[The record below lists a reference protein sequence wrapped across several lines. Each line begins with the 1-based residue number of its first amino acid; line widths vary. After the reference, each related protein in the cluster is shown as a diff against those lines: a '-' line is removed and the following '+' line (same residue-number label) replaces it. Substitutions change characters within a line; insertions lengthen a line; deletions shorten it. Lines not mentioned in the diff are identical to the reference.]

1 MTWQVYR
8 SCLLKALTMMKLDS
22 SSVTPWLLRW
32 LCLLHNNF
40 KILRILDFQ
49 VNFSEKFD
57 SFISNKERRKSKWWR
72 IYWRTNRNL
81 NLKYRVIMRKRKRK
95 KRKNRR
101 KTKRRRTR
109 NRGKVE
115 SLNQG
120 RVILVQVNRSHL
132 QARQDLKEKEV
143 QSDWR
148 IIWTSMLEFMTMM
161 AL

>member
-1 MTWQVYR
+1 
-8 SCLLKALTMMKLDS
+8 MKLDS

-101 KTKRRRTR
+101 KTRIKEINLRRKTKRRRTR